1 MQKSRKAG
9 YTIYRNHILII
20 LLGCFITGV
29 IQVQAQIPD
38 SPIDKQFEE
47 IKKKLRVTI
56 DAHLLKTSAE
66 QAPANVNLLNP
77 LYSITGSDAASDMH
91 NRLYQAERRFEAKDK
106 GFRIVGSYADN
117 FNANSSDEIGYV
129 YKRVVQTGVEW
140 NILNN
145 GLAGNRINL
154 KEFKTNAKIK
164 NLIYDRQIRSNNS
177 IELVNNITS
186 IFTRYKIQKLNDLLV
201 LLNQQIEISKKIYY
215 LKFISWEEVTE
226 LLTRKA
232 EVETSIRNFIPQ
244 VRTTP
249 FDTVIVANL
258 PIVDVNLDKLIAVYK
273 ANQKNDT
280 LAELR
285 TKAAYYQN
293 KTIKEVAF
301 KTSLKYNYYDSRVLI
316 ADRNFMSFGATLS
329 IPFPLQSHVNKQLTQ
344 IQREEY
350 AFESKEQINEEL
362 NILFNDYNIYKNNL
376 KQYIKVYQTR
386 ALLQNKIRIESNKEA
401 LDDPS
406 YSPIRIVAMIAE
418 LLASEIDLIDKQ
430 QATYTSLVT
439 IYKHLPAGNV
449 TDFIEPV
456 NLDDFVPKRSTD
468 RRLYIWYSTFKE
480 TDNNFIYQYIK
491 NNEIKGVMLGL
502 GEYLELKVKGEDL
515 IKMLRK
521 DNIPVQIIYS
531 NKELIDPTNSTALVN
546 ALAAASKIQGIRG
559 IHLDVDVSNFPD
571 YIANRQKYAEYYINM
586 IKVAQIYLKDKNLR
600 LTVSLPLTYDS
611 GKLDSV
617 FSLVDKV
624 YLYANDN
631 KEETFIKGKIQSKFA
646 KLKDK
651 IVVVLRTSNFYDRF
665 SFEDY
670 IERLSKSIKV
680 NNFAVNDLKGLLI
693 LEDRVFNKLDK

>member
-1 MQKSRKAG
+1 MQKSRKAD
-9 YTIYRNHILII
+9 YTFYRNHILIL

-29 IQVQAQIPD
+29 FQVQAQIPD

-91 NRLYQAERRFEAKDK
+91 NRMYQAERRFEAKDK

-129 YKRVVQTGVEW
+129 YKRVVQTGLEW

>member
-1 MQKSRKAG
+1 MQKSRKAD
-9 YTIYRNHILII
+9 YTFYRNHILIL

-29 IQVQAQIPD
+29 FQVQAQIPD

-546 ALAAASKIQGIRG
+546 ALSAASKIQGIRG

>member
-29 IQVQAQIPD
+29 IQVQAQIAD

-91 NRLYQAERRFEAKDK
+91 NRMYQAERRFEAKDK

-129 YKRVVQTGVEW
+129 YKRVVQTGLEW

-249 FDTVIVANL
+249 FDTVSVANL